1 MSKLTSKDIRI
12 DIEIINSDKESVT
25 AMQSKLNQWITKGEH
40 IKHEIIDLPD
50 GRLLFHIARRKSE
63 SK

>member
-1 MSKLTSKDIRI
+1 MSKLTSNDIRI
-12 DIEIINSDKESVT
+12 DIEIINSDEKSVT
-25 AMQSKLNQWITKGEH
+25 AMQSKINQWITKGEH
-40 IKHEIIDLPD
+40 IKHELKVLPD